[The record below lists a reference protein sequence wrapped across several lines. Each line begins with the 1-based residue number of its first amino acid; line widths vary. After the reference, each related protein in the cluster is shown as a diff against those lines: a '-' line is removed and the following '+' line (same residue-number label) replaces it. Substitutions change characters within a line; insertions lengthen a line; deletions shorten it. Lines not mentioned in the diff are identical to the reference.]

1 MKSSCRIGGTSLH
14 LLPSHPHTDVREL
27 SGVYSYFD
35 WVALGGQMR
44 SEFSSGPT
52 FNTPVALMLYDYII
66 TLGREVDL
74 FYGRKLTGA
83 SVLFATN
90 RYMTIVRTLVGVPSW
105 YRLIWTDMVCSI
117 MFRIRFRF
125 AATDLL
131 TSPEVDLY
139 ALSQK
144 DSRC

>member
-1 MKSSCRIGGTSLH
+1 
-14 LLPSHPHTDVREL
+14 
-27 SGVYSYFD
+27 
-35 WVALGGQMR
+35 
-44 SEFSSGPT
+44 
-52 FNTPVALMLYDYII
+52 MLYDYII
-66 TLGREVDL
+66 TLERDVEL

-117 MFRIRFRF
+117 MFRIRFRS

-131 TSPEVDLY
+131 TSLEVDRLP
-139 ALSQK
+139 SSRNI
-144 DSRC
+144 SRC